1 MAETDSSGNSQYLS
15 FVLDEELYALD
26 IAKVRE
32 VLEFQNVTRIPRT
45 PKFMRGVINL
55 RGHAVPVV
63 DLRRKFGLAATEQT
77 VDTCIIIVE
86 VEMEGER
93 VVLGALADSVREVFE
108 LAEGEISPP
117 PKMGT
122 GIRADFIDGMAKVE
136 DRFIMILNIDR
147 VFSAE
152 ELAAVAGAEK
162 ATPGKDTPPAAK
174 AAEGLTLDA

>member
-1 MAETDSSGNSQYLS
+1 MADIEMDSVRQYLS

-32 VLEFQNVTRIPRT
+32 VLELQSVTRIPRT
-45 PKFMRGVINL
+45 PDYMCGVINL

-63 DLRRKFGLAATEQT
+63 DLRLKFGIAGTGHT

-86 VEMEGER
+86 VGMEGER

-108 LAEGEISPP
+108 LSGEDISPA

-122 GIRADFIDGMAKVE
+122 GIRSDFIHGMAKFGE
-136 DRFIMILNIDR
+136 RFIMILDIDK
-147 VFSAE
+147 VFSLE
-152 ELAAVAGAEK
+152 ELVAVAGSGRKMIHEAE
-162 ATPGKDTPPAAK
+162 AVT
-174 AAEGLTLDA
+174 AEA